1 MIDNKK
7 LTVAERVELEREQK
21 RIDRQNAINEYF
33 RELEY
38 KKNHTV
44 LHDADYYENQVN
56 QSNLIFCSDII

>member
-21 RIDRQNAINEYF
+21 RIDRQNTANEYF
-33 RELEY
+33 RELEHR
-38 KKNHTV
+38 KNHTV
-44 LHDADYYENQVN
+44 LHDADYYENQVS

>member
-7 LTVAERVELEREQK
+7 LTVAERVELEREQN
-21 RIDRQNAINEYF
+21 IINRQNRINEYF

-38 KKNHTV
+38 RKNHTV

-56 QSNLIFCSDII
+56 QSNFTFCSDII